1 MFKYSFFSVFFGHLI
16 SNSALCG
23 RFIRTSRLF
32 MGFGARLRFGYGV
45 AIKALSVKG
54 FRLRA
59 SFYAPQRLNARA
71 LNSIISIYAYT
82 EVCK

>member
-1 MFKYSFFSVFFGHLI
+1 MFKYSFFSAFFGHLI

-32 MGFGARLRFGYGV
+32 MGFGARLRFGHV
-45 AIKALSVKG
+45 KALSAKAFG
-54 FRLRA
+54 LRA